1 MDMDSLHTVAPQ
13 RRRGTYLNAVLTA
26 NAVLLGLVLVG
37 NAPSGRA
44 PSAPLE
50 TAAMAQPPAEE
61 VESGGRVSPADQR
74 KQMISE
80 LQNISAKMAAL
91 EARLKG
97 PLTVKVLEMPRES
110 AKDPQK
116 PAK

>member
-1 MDMDSLHTVAPQ
+1 MDMDSLHTGAPQ

-37 NAPSGRA
+37 NAPSGHS

-50 TAAMAQPPAEE
+50 SAALAQPPAEE
-61 VESGGRVSPADQR
+61 SDSGGRVNPAEQR
-74 KQMISE
+74 KQMITE
-80 LQNISAKMAAL
+80 LQSISSKMAAI

-97 PLTVKVLEMPRES
+97 PLTVKVLEMPREN

-116 PAK
+116 SAK